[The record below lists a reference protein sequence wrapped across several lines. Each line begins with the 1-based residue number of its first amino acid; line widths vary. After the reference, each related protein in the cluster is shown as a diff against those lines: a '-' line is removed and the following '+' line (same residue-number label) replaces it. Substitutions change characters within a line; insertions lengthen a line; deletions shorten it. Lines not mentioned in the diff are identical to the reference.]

1 LARELFRGIQLVQ
14 TKPEQNRK
22 RKVTLIKKRTALR
35 ASALIGTGGLLGF
48 LLSAVLQ
55 GPSDVVETR
64 ASAEEKSIGALE
76 VTNAPSASSTN
87 NGPDQS
93 HAMVDVGYHF
103 ANLWFA
109 ADKENWPLAKYYLE
123 ETRSHL
129 SWAVRLH
136 PVRTTTAGDDV
147 DLKAILQAIDNSFL
161 AEVDRAIT
169 NKDPAGFKTAYR
181 QTLDGCYAC
190 HKASGKSFLRPQIP
204 SAPSV
209 SILNFDP
216 NAAWPK

>member
-109 ADKENWPLAKYYLE
+109 ADKENWPLAKYYLQ

-129 SWAVRLH
+129 YWAVRLH
-136 PVRTTTAGDDV
+136 PVRTTSTGAQV
-147 DLKAILQAIDNSFL
+147 DLNGILQAIDNSFL
-161 AEVDRAIT
+161 TEIGSAMT
-169 NKDPAGFKTAYR
+169 NKDMAKFKAAYR
-181 QTLDGCYAC
+181 QTLVGCYAC
-190 HKASGKSFLRPQIP
+190 HKACEKSFLRPQIP

-209 SILNFDP
+209 TILNSDP
-216 NAAWPK
+216 NATWPE

>member
-1 LARELFRGIQLVQ
+1 MNL
-14 TKPEQNRK
+14 EQNRK
-22 RKVTLIKKRTALR
+22 GKVTLMKKRTALR
-35 ASALIGTGGLLGF
+35 ASALIGTGGVLGF
-48 LLSAVLQ
+48 LLGAVLQ
-55 GPSDVVETR
+55 GPSGIVETR
-64 ASAEEKSIGALE
+64 ALAEEKPTGAPE
-76 VTNAPSASSTN
+76 VTNAPSALSTN

-129 SWAVRLH
+129 NWAVRIH
-136 PVRTTTAGDDV
+136 PVRTTKAGGEV

-161 AEVDRAIT
+161 SEIDGAIT
-169 NKDPAGFKTAYR
+169 NKDTTKFKTAYR
-181 QTLDGCYAC
+181 QTLEGCYAC
-190 HKASGKSFLRPQIP
+190 HKACEKPFLRPEVP

-209 SILNFDP
+209 TILNFDP
-216 NAAWPK
+216 NATWPQ

>member
-1 LARELFRGIQLVQ
+1 MN
-14 TKPEQNRK
+14 PEQNRK

-35 ASALIGTGGLLGF
+35 ASALIGTCGLLGF

-55 GPSDVVETR
+55 VPSDVVEMP
-64 ASAEEKSIGALE
+64 ASAEEKPTGAPA
-76 VTNAPSASSTN
+76 VTNAPSVPSTN

-109 ADKENWPLAKYYLE
+109 ADKENWPLAKYYLQ

-129 SWAVRLH
+129 YWAVRLH
-136 PVRTTTAGDDV
+136 PVRTTSTGSQV
-147 DLKAILQAIDNSFL
+147 DLHGILQAIDNSFL
-161 AEVDRAIT
+161 TEIDSAIT
-169 NKDPAGFKTAYR
+169 NRDAARFKAAYR
-181 QTLDGCYAC
+181 QTMEGCYAC
-190 HKASGKSFLRPQIP
+190 HKACEKSFLRPQIP

-216 NAAWPK
+216 NATWPE

>member
-1 LARELFRGIQLVQ
+1 M
-14 TKPEQNRK
+14 
-22 RKVTLIKKRTALR
+22 KKRTALR
-35 ASALIGTGGLLGF
+35 ASALIGTGGVLGF
-48 LLSAVLQ
+48 LLGAVLQ
-55 GPSDVVETR
+55 GPSGMVETR
-64 ASAEEKSIGALE
+64 ALAEEKPTGAPE
-76 VTNAPSASSTN
+76 VTNAPSALSTN

-129 SWAVRLH
+129 NWAVRIH
-136 PVRTTTAGDDV
+136 PVRTTKAGGEV
-147 DLKAILQAIDNSFL
+147 DLKGILQAIDNSFL
-161 AEVDRAIT
+161 SEIDGAIT
-169 NKDPAGFKTAYR
+169 NKDTARFKTAYR
-181 QTLDGCYAC
+181 QTLEGCYAC
-190 HKASGKSFLRPQIP
+190 HKACEKSFLRPQIP

-216 NAAWPK
+216 HATWPE

>member
-1 LARELFRGIQLVQ
+1 M
-14 TKPEQNRK
+14 
-22 RKVTLIKKRTALR
+22 KKRTALR
-35 ASALIGTGGLLGF
+35 ASALIGTGGFLGF
-48 LLSAVLQ
+48 LLGAVLQ
-55 GPSDVVETR
+55 GPSGMVETR
-64 ASAEEKSIGALE
+64 ALAEEKPTGAAE
-76 VTNAPSASSTN
+76 VTNAPSALSTN

-129 SWAVRLH
+129 NWAVRIH
-136 PVRTTTAGDDV
+136 PVRTTKAGGEV
-147 DLKAILQAIDNSFL
+147 DLKGILQAIDNSL
-161 AEVDRAIT
+161 LSEIDGAIT
-169 NKDPAGFKTAYR
+169 NKDTAKFKTAYR
-181 QTLDGCYAC
+181 QTLEGCYAC
-190 HKASGKSFLRPQIP
+190 HKACDKSFLRPQIP

-216 NAAWPK
+216 NATWPE

>member
-1 LARELFRGIQLVQ
+1 MI
-14 TKPEQNRK
+14 PM
-22 RKVTLIKKRTALR
+22 KKHTALR
-35 ASALIGTGGLLGF
+35 ASALIGTGGVLGF
-48 LLSAVLQ
+48 LLSAILQ
-55 GPSDVVETR
+55 GPSGIVETR
-64 ASAEEKSIGALE
+64 ASAEEKPAGALA
-76 VTNAPSASSTN
+76 VTNAPSVPSTN

-129 SWAVRLH
+129 NWAVRIH
-136 PVRTTTAGDDV
+136 PVRTTKAGAEV
-147 DLKAILQAIDNSFL
+147 DLKGISQAIDNSFL
-161 AEVDRAIT
+161 TEIDGAIT
-169 NKDPAGFKTAYR
+169 NKDTIKFKTAYR
-181 QTLDGCYAC
+181 QTLEGCYAC
-190 HKASGKSFLRPQIP
+190 HKACEKSFLRPQIP

-216 NAAWPK
+216 NTTWPE